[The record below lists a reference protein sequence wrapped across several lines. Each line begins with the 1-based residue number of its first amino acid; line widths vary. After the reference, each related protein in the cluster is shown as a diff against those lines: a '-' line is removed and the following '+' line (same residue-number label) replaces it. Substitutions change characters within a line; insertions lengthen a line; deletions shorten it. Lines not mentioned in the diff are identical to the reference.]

1 MLIDQD
7 CGWLALTLEGAHKQ
21 NEAAGRPLARSH
33 DALWEKLT
41 IVALEIMLSVEGASN
56 AIHVDT
62 GFEQFDHHQSSVYT
76 VS

>member
-1 MLIDQD
+1 M
-7 CGWLALTLEGAHKQ
+7 
-21 NEAAGRPLARSH
+21 
-33 DALWEKLT
+33 
-41 IVALEIMLSVEGASN
+41 ALEIMLSVEGASN